1 MNTPLYIPASYIKE
15 KAKEA
20 GFDDCGIAQAEQ
32 LHSFSE
38 HYSRW
43 LSLGYNAD
51 MHYMEQNTD
60 KRANPTLLLPEAES
74 VISVVV
80 GYKPSQQ
87 ISRPPFVAQYA
98 YSEDYHKKIKTMLFC
113 LINTIQTDY
122 PTFKANAYVDTAPIS
137 DKIWAQRCGLG
148 WIGKHTLLIN
158 TKLGTWLNI
167 GELVCNIKTEYDT
180 PMNNRC
186 GECTK
191 CIDSCPNGAI
201 TDSGINANRCIAYHT
216 IENKAEQLP
225 ADINLGGYVFGCD
238 ICQKACPHNAHPQ
251 AKIKISDERI
261 KQLENIGTIDEPT
274 FRKIRKNTVM
284 DRIKYTQLTRNIDKN
299 KNNKK

>member
-1 MNTPLYIPASYIKE
+1 MNSSLYIPASYIKE

-38 HYSRW
+38 RYSHW

-60 KRANPTLLLPEAES
+60 KRANPTLLLPEAQS

-98 YSEDYHKKIKTMLFC
+98 YTEDYHKKIKTMLFC

-122 PTFKANAYVDTAPIS
+122 PTFKANPYVDTAPIS

-158 TKLGTWLNI
+158 PKLGTWLNI
-167 GELVCNIKTEYDT
+167 GELVCNIKSDYDSS
-180 PMNNRC
+180 MANHC

-191 CIDSCPNGAI
+191 CIDTCPNGAI

-225 ADINLGGYVFGCD
+225 TDINLGGYVFGCD
-238 ICQKACPHNAHPQ
+238 ICQKACPHNAHTET
-251 AKIKISDERI
+251 KIEISDERI
-261 KQLENIGTIDEPT
+261 KQLENISDIDEPT
-274 FRKIRKNTVM
+274 FRKIRKNTAM
-284 DRIKYTQLTRNIDKN
+284 DRIKYTQLTRNIEKN
-299 KNNKK
+299 TNNKK